1 MTQPNPRTGAELDLA
16 YQDAVR
22 AHGGGDFA
30 RAAPLY
36 DMLLTHAP
44 DHPVLLLRR
53 GVLARQMGDKPG
65 ALRWLQQAALRAPE
79 DAEVHSNLG
88 NALADVGDPAARA
101 IHLRAA
107 QLAPD
112 HPGVQMNCAG
122 YLATS
127 DDPAPAIPL
136 LEKIVARAPDDAMA
150 WGLLGDA
157 QRTLGD
163 DEAAAAAMERA
174 LTLNPRDP
182 DRWHNLGNLLYG
194 LGAFGRAAK
203 AFRASLDLR
212 PNHAPTLT
220 NLGLSLLGT
229 PEALALHERALSL
242 DPGLLVAEMN
252 RAVHHLR
259 VGEPEEGWRAYEVRH
274 RMPGSLQRD
283 FPQPRWEGEALAAD
297 QPLLLWAEQ
306 GTGDLLLKLRYVK
319 PAMARARSVILE
331 MHPGSRALAAGLP
344 PGLTI
349 LERGEPLPPF
359 ARHLPTSSLPR
370 YFDKEPISF
379 PYLSP
384 ASDAKARW
392 EQRLPKGG
400 APKVGLIWAGNPDQA
415 NDKLRSRRLAEFAPL
430 FRHDQARFYSLQV
443 GEARA
448 QIAEFSGAIEDLAD
462 GLSDF
467 GETAAALAQL
477 DLLISIDT
485 GTLNLAGAL
494 NCEAW
499 AILPPNPCWR
509 WRVEGELSPCYP
521 SVRLFRQLTP
531 ERGDAE
537 PRDAVIA
544 RLDHAFSDWLNARH
558 SRGKTAP

>member
-1 MTQPNPRTGAELDLA
+1 MSQEVSRTGAELDQA

-22 AHGGGDFA
+22 AHGAGEFA

-36 DMLLTHAP
+36 DMLLGYAP

-53 GVLARQMGDKPG
+53 GVLARQMGDKAG
-65 ALRWLQQAALRAPE
+65 ALRWLQLAALRAPE
-79 DAEVHSNLG
+79 DGETHSNLG

-107 QLAPD
+107 ALAPD
-112 HPGVQMNCAG
+112 HPGVQLNCAG

-127 DDPAPAIPL
+127 SDPAPAIPM
-136 LEKIVARAPDDAMA
+136 LEKIVAATPNNAMA

-157 QRTLGD
+157 RRALGD
-163 DEAAAAAMERA
+163 DDGATAAMERA
-174 LTLNPRDP
+174 LALNPRDP

-203 AFRASLDLR
+203 AFRASLELR
-212 PNHAPTLT
+212 PDHPPTMT
-220 NLGLSLLGT
+220 NLGLALLGT
-229 PEALALHERALSL
+229 PEALALHERAFAL
-242 DPGLLVAEMN
+242 DPTLLTAEMN

-259 VGEPEEGWRAYEVRH
+259 GGDAKEGWRAYEIRH
-274 RMPGSLQRD
+274 QMPGNLRRD
-283 FPQPRWEGEALAAD
+283 FTQPRWEGEPLEAD

-319 PAMARARSVILE
+319 PAMTRAKTVILE

-344 PGLTI
+344 SGLTV

-370 YFDKEPISF
+370 FFDAAPIDF
-379 PYLSP
+379 PYLAP
-384 ASDAKARW
+384 APDAKARW
-392 EQRLPKGG
+392 ESRLPKSDR
-400 APKVGLIWAGNPDQA
+400 AKVGLIWAGNPGHT

-430 FRHDQARFYSLQV
+430 LRHERARFYSLQV
-443 GEARA
+443 GGARA
-448 QIAEFSGAIEDLAD
+448 QLADAPGAIEDLAD
-462 GLSDF
+462 ALTDF
-467 GETAAALAQL
+467 GETAAALTQL

-499 AILPPNPCWR
+499 AILPPNHCWR
-509 WRVEGELSPCYP
+509 WRMEGEMSPYYP
-521 SVRLFRQLTP
+521 SVRVFRQLAP

-544 RLDHAFSDWLNARH
+544 RLDQALDRWLSAFPAR
-558 SRGKTAP
+558 GATAS

>member
-1 MTQPNPRTGAELDLA
+1 MSQGVSRTGAELDQA

-22 AHGGGDFA
+22 AHGAGDFA

-53 GVLARQMGDKPG
+53 GVLARQMGDKQG

-127 DDPAPAIPL
+127 KDPGPAIPM
-136 LEKIVARAPDDAMA
+136 LEAIVARAPNDAMA

-157 QRTLGD
+157 RRTLGD
-163 DEAAAAAMERA
+163 DEGAAAAMERA
-174 LTLNPRDP
+174 LALNPRDP
-182 DRWHNLGNLLYG
+182 DRWHNLGNLRFS

-203 AFRASLDLR
+203 AFRASLEFR

-220 NLGLSLLGT
+220 NLGLALLGA

-242 DPGLLVAEMN
+242 DPDLLVAEMN

-259 VGEPEEGWRAYEVRH
+259 CGDAKEGWRAYEARH

-283 FPQPRWEGEALAAD
+283 FTQPRWEGEPLSAEE
-297 QPLLLWAEQ
+297 PLLLWAEQ

-319 PAMARARSVILE
+319 PAMARAKTVILE

-344 PGLTI
+344 PGLSV
-349 LERGEPLPPF
+349 LERGEPTPPF

-370 YFDKEPISF
+370 YFDDAPITF
-379 PYLSP
+379 PYLTP
-384 ASDAKARW
+384 APDAKARW
-392 EQRLPKGG
+392 ERRLPEGG
-400 APKVGLIWAGNPDQA
+400 APKVGLIWAGNPDHA
-415 NDKLRSRRLAEFAPL
+415 NDKRRSRRLAEFAPL
-430 FRHDQARFYSLQV
+430 FRHEGARFYSLQV
-443 GEARA
+443 GGPRA
-448 QIAEFSGAIEDLAD
+448 QITEFSGAIEDLAD

-467 GETAAALAQL
+467 GETAAALTQL

-509 WRVEGELSPCYP
+509 WRAEGERSPIYP
-521 SVRLFRQLTP
+521 SIRLFRQLTP
-531 ERGDAE
+531 DRGDAE
-537 PRDAVIA
+537 PRDAVIS
-544 RLDHAFSDWLNARH
+544 RLDHAFGDWLSARL
-558 SRGKTAP
+558 S